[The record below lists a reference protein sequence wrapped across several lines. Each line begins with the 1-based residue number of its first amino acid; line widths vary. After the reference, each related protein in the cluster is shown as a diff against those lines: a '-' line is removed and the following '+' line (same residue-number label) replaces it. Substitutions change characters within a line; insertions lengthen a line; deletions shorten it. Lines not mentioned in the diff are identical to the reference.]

1 MAFRV
6 AERERMEERLRQ
18 AQKMEAIGSLAGGV
32 AHDFNNLLSV
42 ILGFVEL
49 VLDDLRP
56 GEQWQSELT
65 EVRRAGERARDLTRQ
80 LLAFSRKQVLKP
92 VLLDL
97 NVVLLEMEAMLR
109 RLLGSCIE
117 LTVVTAVELGA
128 IKADRGQ
135 LEQVIMNLV
144 INARDAMQSTGGR
157 LRIETSSVDLD
168 ASEAEKN
175 PDLVPGSYVLLVV
188 ADNGAGMEPA
198 VRARIFEPFF
208 TTKGRDQGTGL
219 GLATV
224 FGIVRQSGGHIAVES
239 EPGAGTTFRLYFRRE
254 SGAVLGPPVAHRS
267 TPSLR
272 GSETVLL
279 VEDDASVRSLARIV
293 LSRSGYNVLEA
304 ASPGEA
310 LLIVEQFH
318 GEIHLLLTDVVMPR
332 LSGVQLVERL
342 EAQRPHMK
350 VLYMSGY
357 TDSAIVHAGVVGGGV
372 NFLQKPITPEL
383 LLHRV
388 REALSDS

>member
-1 MAFRV
+1 
-6 AERERMEERLRQ
+6 
-18 AQKMEAIGSLAGGV
+18 MEAIGSLAGGV

-168 ASEAEKN
+168 AAEAERN

-254 SGAVLGPPVAHRS
+254 SGAVLGPTVAHRS

-342 EAQRPHMK
+342 EGQRPDMK

-357 TDSAIVHAGVVGGGV
+357 TDSAIVHAGVLGAGV

-383 LLHRV
+383 LLQRV
-388 REALSDS
+388 REVLNDS